1 MYLIK
6 DAKIRKKTEN
16 NINKFVNAKLFA
28 PNFIKN
34 NVIIAPKNKK
44 SVIFMLYKTCI
55 SAKFCFVVKNNYVCS
70 VF

>member
-44 SVIFMLYKTCI
+44 SVIFM
-55 SAKFCFVVKNNYVCS
+55 F
-70 VF
+70 